1 MLLET
6 LVPKAGTGKEP
17 SSYLQPAW
25 SCTTQGGQGNRHTHF
40 PGKAT
45 LLAHDV
51 LGTHDHIPL
60 SFECSCHAQPELLK
74 QPQQMG
80 QNLTSWDFPCIE
92 LFGPTA
98 VTGEP
103 DEVGRAWEQDWGTS
117 RRWWTPGCSQT
128 LLRCLMLWCLLTW
141 EIRVKRG
148 RRVHLEIGS
157 FIWAQGSSLLN

>member
-117 RRWWTPGCSQT
+117 RRWWTPT
-128 LLRCLMLWCLLTW
+128 WMLPDTPEVSYAMVFANLGDKGKEGQKGASGNWVIYLGTG
-141 EIRVKRG
+141 K
-148 RRVHLEIGS
+148 
-157 FIWAQGSSLLN
+157 